1 MDDFL
6 TVNQNAWDNRTELH
20 LESDFYDLPGFLAG
34 NTSLREIE
42 LAELDVRGKSL
53 LHLQCHFGQ
62 DTLSWARAGAA
73 SVTGL
78 DLSPKAIAAATS
90 IASELK
96 LDDRADFV
104 CGNVL
109 DARALVQGEFELV
122 YSSYG
127 VLCWLPDLTAWANTI
142 ASCLKPGGLFFLAEF
157 HPIKALMDGYD
168 YFHTG
173 KADVEQEGSYTEN
186 SREAE
191 NTMVSWSHDLGEVV
205 SALINAGLV
214 IESLR
219 EYDFSPYDCFD
230 NLLEE
235 EPGRFRQRLD
245 GKPLPLVF
253 SIKARKPLV

>member
-42 LAELDVRGKSL
+42 LAELDVRGKNL

-62 DTLSWARAGAA
+62 DTLSWAREGAA

-96 LDDRADFV
+96 LDDRANFV

-127 VLCWLPDLTAWANTI
+127 VLCWLPDLTVWANTI

-173 KADVEQEGSYTEN
+173 QADVEQEGSYTEN

-230 NLLEE
+230 NLVEE

-245 GKPLPLVF
+245 GKAIPMVF

>member
-62 DTLSWARAGAA
+62 DTLSWAREGAA

-96 LDDRADFV
+96 LDDRANFV

-142 ASCLKPGGLFFLAEF
+142 ASCLQPGGLFFLAEF

-173 KADVEQEGSYTEN
+173 QADVEQEGSYTEN

-230 NLLEE
+230 NLVEE
-235 EPGRFRQRLD
+235 EPGRFRQRLE

-253 SIKARKPLV
+253 SIKASKPLV

>member
-42 LAELDVRGKSL
+42 LAELDVRGKHL

-62 DTLSWARAGAA
+62 DTLSWAREGAA

-96 LDDRADFV
+96 LDDRANFV

-109 DARALVQGEFELV
+109 DARELVQGEFELV

-142 ASCLKPGGLFFLAEF
+142 ASCLKPGGLFYLAEF

-230 NLLEE
+230 NLVEE
-235 EPGRFRQRLD
+235 EPGRFRQRLE

>member
-42 LAELDVRGKSL
+42 LAELDVRGKNL

-62 DTLSWARAGAA
+62 DTLSWAREGAA

-96 LDDRADFV
+96 LDDRANFV